1 MSLQADLLFK
11 FLDQL
16 TKMITSRERMINW
29 VEKFIQD
36 IKNQEIAVN
45 TTKTG
50 AAVTGTIAA
59 IGLFTPFA
67 PLAAAGLLASA
78 GVGVTT
84 SICDL
89 IATKD
94 KGGNLEEKFNEMKRE
109 EFELQKLQELL
120 DQPAEI
126 LAKVR

>member
-1 MSLQADLLFK
+1 
-11 FLDQL
+11 
-16 TKMITSRERMINW
+16 MITSREWMINW
-29 VEKFIQD
+29 VEEFIQD

-50 AAVTGTIAA
+50 AAVRGTISA
-59 IGLFTPFA
+59 IGLFTPLA

-78 GVGVTT
+78 GASVAT
-84 SICDL
+84 SIWDL
-89 IATKD
+89 IATKV